1 MAKINLLP
9 WRIERRKLKQ
19 KEFASMLGIAAM
31 IALGLGALWVFYYNS
46 QISGQEK
53 RNQYLT
59 DEIANVQKKL
69 DEIAGLDKKKADLI
83 NRKRAI
89 ECLQG
94 QRSLQVHLFD
104 DLVRTIPDGVKLVSI
119 KQDGSKLTMIGYSQ
133 SNARVSA
140 YMRNLQ
146 VAGWMGQ
153 PELSIIQA
161 KGADKGLPYEFTLT
175 TTLKNPAMADP
186 DKMADDMAAPAT
198 AAGATTAPAT
208 PGTPPTAT
216 PPTTPAAPAAVAGAA
231 TTAATEQADD
241 LDCDFDTPTE
251 EGGV

>member
-9 WRIERRKLKQ
+9 WRTERRKLKQ
-19 KEFASMLGIAAM
+19 KEFATMMAFAAM
-31 IALGLGALWVFYYNS
+31 FAIGLGALWVFYYS
-46 QISGQEK
+46 AQISGQEK
-53 RNQYLT
+53 RNKYLT
-59 DEIANVQKKL
+59 DQIAEVQKQL

-104 DLVRTIPDGVKLVSI
+104 DLVRTIPDGVKLVSL
-119 KQDGSKLTMIGYSQ
+119 KQDGSKLTMVGYSQ

-175 TTLKNPAMADP
+175 TTLKNPALVDEQEKAANEAAVTALGD
-186 DKMADDMAAPAT
+186 AAAAAPAPSANATAPVTPVAAAPGTAT
-198 AAGATTAPAT
+198 AAAQEEDDLSCDFEA
-208 PGTPPTAT
+208 
-216 PPTTPAAPAAVAGAA
+216 PTTEEAGK
-231 TTAATEQADD
+231 
-241 LDCDFDTPTE
+241 
-251 EGGV
+251 

>member
-9 WRIERRKLKQ
+9 WRLERRKQKQ
-19 KEFASMLGIAAM
+19 KEFATMLGLAAM
-31 IALGLGALWVFYYNS
+31 VAVGLGLLWVLFYNT

-53 RNQYLT
+53 RNAYLT
-59 DEIANVQKKL
+59 AQIAEVQKQLDQIAN
-69 DEIAGLDKKKADLI
+69 LDKKKADLI

-104 DLVRTIPDGVKLVSI
+104 DLVRTIPDGVKLVSL
-119 KQDGSKLTMIGYSQ
+119 KQDGSKLTMVGYSQ

-175 TTLKNPAMADP
+175 TTLKNPALDDAEKEEAAVADV
-186 DKMADDMAAPAT
+186 APA
-198 AAGATTAPAT
+198 AAG
-208 PGTPPTAT
+208 
-216 PPTTPAAPAAVAGAA
+216 TTPAAPAAAAAPAPAANGANA
-231 TTAATEQADD
+231 TAAVEEKDD
-241 LDCDFDTPTE
+241 LDCDFDTPTTE
-251 EGGV
+251 EGAGA

>member
-9 WRIERRKLKQ
+9 WRLERRKVKQ
-19 KEFASMLGIAAM
+19 KEFATMLGIAAI
-31 IALGLGALWVFYYNS
+31 IAIGLGALWVFYYNT

-59 DEIANVQKKL
+59 DEIAKVQKQL

-104 DLVRTIPDGVKLVSI
+104 DLVRTIPDGVKLVSL
-119 KQDGSKLTMIGYSQ
+119 KQDGSMLTLVGYSQ

-146 VAGWMGQ
+146 VAGWMGK

-161 KGADKGLPYEFTLT
+161 KGGDKALPYEFTLT
-175 TTLKNPAMADP
+175 TTLKNPAL
-186 DKMADDMAAPAT
+186 AAEAEAANAT
-198 AAGATTAPAT
+198 AASAAAAGTAAAPPAAGAPAATPATPAAATATTAVEAS
-208 PGTPPTAT
+208 
-216 PPTTPAAPAAVAGAA
+216 
-231 TTAATEQADD
+231 DD
-241 LDCDFDTPTE
+241 LDCDLDTPTQ

>member
-9 WRIERRKLKQ
+9 WRLERRKQKQ
-19 KEFASMLGIAAM
+19 KEFATMLGLAAM
-31 IALGLGALWVFYYNS
+31 IAVGLGLLWVLFYNT

-53 RNQYLT
+53 RNAYLT
-59 DEIANVQKKL
+59 AQIAEVQKQLDQIAN
-69 DEIAGLDKKKADLI
+69 LDKKKADLI

-104 DLVRTIPDGVKLVSI
+104 DLVRTIPDGVKLVSL
-119 KQDGSKLTMIGYSQ
+119 KQDGSKLTMVGYSQ

-175 TTLKNPAMADP
+175 TTLKNPALDDAEKEDAAVADT
-186 DKMADDMAAPAT
+186 AAPA
-198 AAGATTAPAT
+198 AAGATPA
-208 PGTPPTAT
+208 
-216 PPTTPAAPAAVAGAA
+216 AAPAAAPAPAANGANA
-231 TTAATEQADD
+231 TAVVEEKDD
-241 LDCDFDTPTE
+241 LDCDFDTPTTE
-251 EGGV
+251 EGAGA

>member
-9 WRIERRKLKQ
+9 WRAERRKLKQ
-19 KEFASMLGIAAM
+19 KEFATMLGFAAM
-31 IALGLGALWVFYYNS
+31 IAIGLGALWVFYYNA

-59 DEIANVQKKL
+59 DQIAAVQKQL

-104 DLVRTIPDGVKLVSI
+104 DLVRTIPDGVKLVSL
-119 KQDGSKLTMIGYSQ
+119 KQDGSKLTMVGYSQ

-175 TTLKNPAMADP
+175 TTLKNPALVDEEEKAANEAAVAAVGD
-186 DKMADDMAAPAT
+186 AAAAAPA
-198 AAGATTAPAT
+198 
-208 PGTPPTAT
+208 GT
-216 PPTTPAAPAAVAGAA
+216 AAPAAAAAPAPDTATAAAEEEDELSCDFEATTTPEAGA
-231 TTAATEQADD
+231 
-241 LDCDFDTPTE
+241 
-251 EGGV
+251 